1 MASFFFIL
9 AFIGAITIV
18 ILHFVFFP
26 LRHPEVDLAL
36 STATN
41 QVYYEFILNKKFPD
55 SLSIVFYPF
64 FEYSHTNTRAVLHLF
79 GNDKR
84 KNTSDDIYYT
94 WLEKELLP
102 YRYIEA
108 KERARIIMQTAYALC
123 QRRLAKN
130 EYPIWAPDLD
140 TLVNWTDLPDFYT
153 YTPFGH
159 RYHYDVSS
167 CKSDYCYCNKTIVW
181 ADDY

>member
-1 MASFFFIL
+1 MGLFYIILSFL
-9 AFIGAITIV
+9 AFITIITLHIIFLPKKDIATELAIKT
-18 ILHFVFFP
+18 
-26 LRHPEVDLAL
+26 
-36 STATN
+36 STN
-41 QVYYEFILNKKFPD
+41 QVYYNFLASKQFPD
-55 SLSIVFYPF
+55 SVSISFYPF
-64 FEYSHTNTRAVLHLF
+64 YEYSKNSTKAVLHLF
-79 GNDKR
+79 GRDKR
-84 KNTSDDIYYT
+84 KDTNDDIYYV
-94 WLEKELLP
+94 WLEKEILP

-123 QRRLAKN
+123 QRRLSQR

-140 TLVNWTDLPDFYT
+140 TLEEWSDIPDFYT